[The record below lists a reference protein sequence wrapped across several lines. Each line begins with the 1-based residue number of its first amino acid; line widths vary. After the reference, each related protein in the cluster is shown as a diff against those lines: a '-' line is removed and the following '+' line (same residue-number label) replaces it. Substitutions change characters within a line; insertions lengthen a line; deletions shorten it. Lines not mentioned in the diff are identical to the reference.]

1 MELLSSSG
9 IKFTLL
15 QSGGYVYTAGGR
27 APALSFVVSPLTILC
42 LTGRYFSTN
51 SFMAVSVSALIS
63 ADGSGCMNF
72 ILSKAMVVFCKVSFV
87 MVPKSWEYCKA
98 VNVSCLKWETA

>member
-15 QSGGYVYTAGGR
+15 QSGGFVYTAGGR
-27 APALSFVVSPLTILC
+27 APAFSFVVSPLTVFY

-51 SFMAVSVSALIS
+51 NFMAVSVSALIS

-72 ILSKAMVVFCKVSFV
+72 ILSKAMVVFLNL
-87 MVPKSWEYCKA
+87 KSP
-98 VNVSCLKWETA
+98 L